1 VGAERKGPLAA
12 FIVVAIIAV
21 ILLVTSVR
29 SQAAPGW
36 LDRRLPASVVAVVPS
51 SDSGLWGASGNG
63 MERIA
68 AHGVVLVHDA
78 PSEQATHD
86 DVVTASVS
94 EGVVRP
100 MRHGSSPQPGPATQ
114 AARGPHRD
122 RPPGSDPGD
131 RAGTDAVPLTSTA
144 GHHGRHLGWG
154 HGHEHGHGPG
164 HGHAVGHA
172 HAHGHAG
179 QPPEHSH
186 GRHLGWARQASD
198 RRV

>member
-1 VGAERKGPLAA
+1 MGAERKGPLAA

-51 SDSGLWGASGNG
+51 SDSGLWGAFGNG

-68 AHGVVLVHDA
+68 THGVVLVHDA
-78 PSEQATHD
+78 TSEQAAD
-86 DVVTASVS
+86 DGDVTASVS
-94 EGVVRP
+94 EPTARP
-100 MRHGSSPQPGPATQ
+100 GRHGSSPQPGPAPQ
-114 AARGPHRD
+114 AARGPHRA

-131 RAGTDAVPLTSTA
+131 RAVSDAVPVASTA

-154 HGHEHGHGPG
+154 HGHEHGHAPG
-164 HGHAVGHA
+164 HGHGHA
-172 HAHGHAG
+172 A
-179 QPPEHSH
+179 PPPGHSH

-198 RRV
+198 SRV